1 LTLTRLVHLARKYHP
16 RLVSRCA
23 RERSP
28 SRPEVAGV
36 LRGAAYAAY
45 GCASASHGPPSGA
58 GNGDT
63 YVNFVLAALRETGEL
78 VATALGVERGH
89 ALRATGAAMTMDEAV
104 SYALANVDQK
114 LLAGPIAS
122 IDR

>member
-1 LTLTRLVHLARKYHP
+1 MVLWRWSMALMASAPCLTL
-16 RLVSRCA
+16 CA
-23 RERSP
+23 RALAED
-28 SRPEVAGV
+28 RPEVAGV

-45 GCASASHGPPSGA
+45 RRASASHGPPSGA